1 MNKKSNQIEIELNRI
16 TKRLDELTEMRNRL
30 NNNLTTLQQSFVD
43 GKTSLLDELQIVQG
57 NLTTLDSSIKA
68 LEAKQ
73 SELHTEFQKACNVDA
88 VQTGIGRLKTI
99 AEQAGAAF
107 DEWNDLRVKLD
118 EITGKFVDDIFSK
131 SAEFYG
137 KQKEFRALRNQLES
151 RDSGIDIG
159 SELKRLELSEK
170 ARESAATEYINLSP
184 CKFGQS
190 IVIAERIV
198 GDEKNRRQRLIEIEE
213 SEARRA
219 ETQAAQQ
226 AERQKEKAN
235 QALQLEADRA
245 QIVQYRIDNKLP
257 AYSANELE
265 TAVSNLQMRKS
276 DALLRG
282 ATV

>member
-1 MNKKSNQIEIELNRI
+1 MKRTSKQIETELDRVTN
-16 TKRLDELTEMRNRL
+16 RLDELTEMRDRL
-30 NNNLTTLQQSFVD
+30 NSDLEILQQGFID
-43 GKTSLLDELQIVQG
+43 GKTSLDEVQAEQG
-57 NLTTLDSSIKA
+57 KLTTLNSSIQT

-73 SELHTEFQKACNVDA
+73 SELQTVFNTAQNVETA
-88 VQTGIGRLKTI
+88 ETGIGSLKTI
-99 AEQAGAAF
+99 AEQADAAF
-107 DEWNDLRVKLD
+107 DEWDRLRVKLD
-118 EITGKFVDDIFSK
+118 GIISKFVDDIFSK
-131 SAEFYG
+131 SAEFRG
-137 KQKEFRALRNQLES
+137 KQREFRAIYNQLEA
-151 RDSGIDIG
+151 RNSGIDIN

-198 GDEKNRRQRLIEIEE
+198 GDEKNRRQQLIEKEE

-235 QALQLEADRA
+235 QARQLEADRA

-257 AYSANELE
+257 AYTANELE
-265 TAVSNLQMRKS
+265 TAVSNRQMRKA

>member
-1 MNKKSNQIEIELNRI
+1 MNAKSNQIETELNQV
-16 TKRLDELTEMRNRL
+16 TNRLDELTEMRERA
-30 NNNLTTLQQSFVD
+30 NNNLQNLQQGFID
-43 GKTSLLDELQIVQG
+43 GKTPLDAVQVEQG
-57 NLTTLDSSIKA
+57 KLTTLDASIKT

-73 SELHTEFQKACNVDA
+73 DDLHAEFQKACNVEA
-88 VQTGIGRLKTI
+88 VQTGIGRLKAI
-99 AEQAGAAF
+99 AEQADAAF
-107 DEWNDLRVKLD
+107 DEWNGLRVKLD

-170 ARESAATEYINLSP
+170 ARESAATENVNLSP

-198 GDEKNRRQRLIEIEE
+198 GQERQWKQHAIEKEE
-213 SEARRA
+213 FKARRA

-226 AERQKEKAN
+226 AKRQKERAN
-235 QALQLEADRA
+235 QARQLEADRA
-245 QIVQYRIDNKLP
+245 QIVQFRIDNKLP

-265 TAVSNLQMRKS
+265 TAVGNLQMRKA
-276 DALLRG
+276 DARLRG
-282 ATV
+282 ATVN